1 MKVTILKTGE
11 ELEVNESFGARLIEQ
26 GQAVVAKKTAKAVQQ
41 TAPAEE
47 KGNAKKKG

>member
-41 TAPAEE
+41 TPAEE

>member
-1 MKVTILKTGE
+1 MKVKILKTGE

-47 KGNAKKKG
+47 EKGKKKG